1 MPSFLLKYTF
11 NTGVIVKET
20 KADTNT
26 APAIT
31 TPNSL
36 NKEPMKPCKKIT
48 GINTTAS
55 VIEVDMTA
63 KKISLLPSL
72 AASLSGSPSSNFLKI
87 FSVTTI
93 PSSTTKPVA
102 STIASKVNTLIE
114 KPAMYIIKKVAISE
128 IGISIKGLMAISQ
141 FLKKKKITSTTN
153 PKEIKIV
160 SFTSVKARRI
170 VLVLSMGTANS
181 ISDLLD
187 FFTSSNLL

>member
-1 MPSFLLKYTF
+1 M
-11 NTGVIVKET
+11 
-20 KADTNT
+20 
-26 APAIT
+26 
-31 TPNSL
+31 
-36 NKEPMKPCKKIT
+36 
-48 GINTTAS
+48 
-55 VIEVDMTA
+55 
-63 KKISLLPSL
+63 
-72 AASLSGSPSSNFLKI
+72 
-87 FSVTTI
+87 
-93 PSSTTKPVA
+93 A
-102 STIASKVNTLIE
+102 STIANKVNTLIE

>member
-1 MPSFLLKYTF
+1 MPSFLLRYTF
-11 NTGVIVKET
+11 NTGVMVKDTKAET
-20 KADTNT
+20 KT

-36 NKEPMKPCKKIT
+36 NKEPIKPSRKIT

-55 VIEVDMTA
+55 VIEVDITA

-72 AASLSGSPSSNFLKI
+72 AACLSGSPSSNFLKI

-102 STIASKVNTLIE
+102 STMASKVNTLIE
-114 KPAMYIIKKVAISE
+114 KPAIYMIKKVAMSE
-128 IGISIKGLMAISQ
+128 IGISIKGLIAINQ

-153 PKEIKIV
+153 PKEIKMV
-160 SFTSVKARRI
+160 SLTSVKARRI
-170 VLVLSMGTANS
+170 VFVLSIGTANS
-181 ISDLLD
+181 ISDLLN